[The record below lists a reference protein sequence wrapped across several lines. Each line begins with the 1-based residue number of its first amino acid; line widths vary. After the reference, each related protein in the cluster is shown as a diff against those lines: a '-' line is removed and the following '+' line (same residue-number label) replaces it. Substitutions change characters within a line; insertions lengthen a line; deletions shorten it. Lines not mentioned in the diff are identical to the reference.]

1 MPTSTGDDAVSYSLR
16 TCKRCDTRLVMV
28 RTTSGATRWVCTA
41 CGKRT
46 R

>member
-1 MPTSTGDDAVSYSLR
+1 MSTSSGDEAISYSLR
-16 TCKRCDTRLVMV
+16 TCKRCDTRLVPVQAPGGAV
-28 RTTSGATRWVCTA
+28 RWLCTS